1 MSLQNEEILTLFYSN
16 YSSNCKALLQYL
28 NNSKIMEKAAIKF
41 INIDNSEIKRLVE
54 KKFTSVPVLVV
65 INGEDIS
72 AYTGKNVFEWFVD
85 FYAEKEKSQ
94 TIATESTLPIGTK
107 LQSEPSKVEQ
117 TKTKTITELAA
128 EISKG
133 RESIN

>member
-28 NNSKIMEKAAIKF
+28 NNSKIMEKTTIKF
-41 INIDNSEIKRLVE
+41 INIDNSEIKQLVE
-54 KKFTSVPVLVV
+54 RKFTSVPVLVV
-65 INGEDIS
+65 IDGEDIS
-72 AYTGKNVFEWFVD
+72 AYTGKNAFEWFVD
-85 FYAEKEKSQ
+85 FYAEKESQ
-94 TIATESTLPIGTK
+94 TITTESEDMLK
-107 LQSEPSKVEQ
+107 LRPEPSKEQ
-117 TKTKTITELAA
+117 TRTKTITELAA